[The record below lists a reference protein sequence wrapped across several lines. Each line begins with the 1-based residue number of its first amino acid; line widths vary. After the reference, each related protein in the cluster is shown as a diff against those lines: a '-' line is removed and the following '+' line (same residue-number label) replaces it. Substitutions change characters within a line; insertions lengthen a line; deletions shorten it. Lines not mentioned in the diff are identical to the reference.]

1 MLGHGVVHPP
11 GEAEPDYDGF
21 YYRADEMQG
30 LADNLVGK
38 PLCIEHDTEAPVGK
52 VKQAWVGRDNALNV
66 VFETD
71 KTFKGF
77 MAENLLVRDVCKDLS
92 LGHNVTI
99 DRKNMRVLQK
109 DPTEVSICVAGD
121 RAGTHVQTIGAE
133 FGGGHRTSS
142 QYIRGTSSVPAA
154 DPIKAMSDTTAA
166 PDTPMTP
173 ADDGGGATNTSGT
186 AAAAETKPAE
196 AEVPVNGSAFNQ
208 ELLDMLAKQQTEVA
222 NLTAKYNAAEEKR
235 KAAETKAAK
244 LGATNKRKRADLIDN
259 TVKKLVEHLLKSEEF
274 RSTLAPQEKQI
285 EQIME
290 GLKDSEDAAPLVDV
304 VACAASAFNGATSKL
319 EAEYQATKRLRT
331 ENSELKERIKNYQA
345 PALATA
351 RERFGAPKAAPA
363 APPTAPQSQWR
374 PTTRMP
380 RGMKPLA
387 APKSGVQVANP
398 EFWKQLVHGG
408 TEAPSG
414 MGWFQESNIVG
425 KEYNAGQRPK
435 NIERRA

>member
-1 MLGHGVVHPP
+1 MVLGHGVVHPP
-11 GEAEPDYDGF
+11 GEENADYDGF

-30 LADNLVGK
+30 LAENLVGK
-38 PLCIEHDTEAPVGK
+38 PLCIEHDADAPVGE
-52 VKQAWVGRDNALNV
+52 VKQAWVGRDNALNI

-77 MAENLLVRDVCKDLS
+77 MAENLLVGDVCKDLS

-99 DRKNMRVLQK
+99 DRKNMRVLNK

-121 RAGTHVQTIGAE
+121 RAGTHVQTLGAE
-133 FGGGHRTSS
+133 FGGGHGTSSSS
-142 QYIRGTSSVPAA
+142 QYIRGTSTVRAT
-154 DPIKAMSDTTAA
+154 DPIIAMSDTTPA

-173 ADDGGGATNTSGT
+173 ADDGSGSTN
-186 AAAAETKPAE
+186 AAEAKPAAAELPA
-196 AEVPVNGSAFNQ
+196 NGSAFNQ
-208 ELLDMLAKQQTEVA
+208 ELLDMLAKQQNEVA

-235 KAAETKAAK
+235 KAAESKAEK

-259 TVKKLVEHLLKSEEF
+259 TVKKLVEHLLKSDEF
-274 RSTLAPQEKQI
+274 KGTLAPQEKQI

-331 ENSELKERIKNYQA
+331 ENSELKERIKTYQV
-345 PALATA
+345 PALESA

-363 APPTAPQSQWR
+363 AAPAAPQSQWR
-374 PTTRMP
+374 AARMP
-380 RGMKPLA
+380 RGMKPMA

-398 EFWKQLVHGG
+398 EFWKQLVQGG
-408 TEAPSG
+408 TTAPSG
-414 MGWFQESNIVG
+414 MGWYQEESVVG
-425 KEYNAGQRPK
+425 KDYREGQRPK
-435 NIERRA
+435 VIERHA